1 MAEEAKKVERQRR
14 PQAIKRDIQNEKRRL
29 HNRAYRSK
37 TSSAIRALEATL
49 ASTPAASKEQLST
62 LYSLV
67 DKGVKTGIFKQ
78 NKASRVKAR
87 FSKKINSLAKS

>member
-1 MAEEAKKVERQRR
+1 MAEEAKKVEKVRR

-37 TSSAIRALEATL
+37 TSTAVRTIEA
-49 ASTPAASKEQLST
+49 SFSSNAATKEQLNT
-62 LYSLV
+62 LFSLL

-78 NKASRVKAR
+78 NKADRLKSRFTKR
-87 FSKKINSLAKS
+87 LTAKS

>member
-29 HNRAYRSK
+29 QNRAYRSK
-37 TSSAIRALEATL
+37 TSSAIRALEAHL
-49 ASTPAASKEQLST
+49 ASNPAASKEQLST

>member
-1 MAEEAKKVERQRR
+1 MAEEAKKVEKQRR

-29 HNRAYRSK
+29 QNRAYKSK
-37 TSSAIRALEATL
+37 TSTALRALEAAL
-49 ASTPAASKEQLST
+49 TPNSAASKEQLNT

-78 NKASRVKAR
+78 NKASRIKAR
-87 FSKKINSLAKS
+87 FSKKVNSST